1 MWIAYGLGAG
11 VMLGLYDVWTKKAM
25 KGNAVIPVVM
35 WSSLF
40 GALVWVPTL
49 FSGAL
54 PIHIDPFGLS
64 LREHALLLPKG
75 IAMTASWVLAYY
87 AVRELPISIAG
98 AVRASGPL
106 WTLAGGFV
114 MFRELLTPMQF
125 LGLMIT
131 VLSYYVLSVVG
142 RKEGIVVF
150 RNTAVL
156 LMLSATVLS
165 AVTTVYDKYLV
176 VQLQLPVLEI
186 QAHSAFQRCA
196 LSALLF
202 VPYMLRRGG
211 GLGLGLTWS
220 WAVPLVGVS
229 WVLAE
234 LIYFHA
240 LMDPQAMVSLLSVL
254 RRTSLI
260 VAFLLSALLFREA
273 NLWQKTLMILV
284 LIVGMAVLILGR

>member
-25 KGNAVIPVVM
+25 TGNAVIPVVM

-40 GALVWVPTL
+40 GALVWVPAL
-49 FSGAL
+49 FEGAL
-54 PIHIDPFGLS
+54 PVHIEPLGLP
-64 LREHALLLPKG
+64 LHAQALLLPKG
-75 IAMTASWVLAYY
+75 IAMTASWILAYH
-87 AVRELPISIAG
+87 AVRELHISLAG

-131 VLSYYVLSVVG
+131 VCSYYVLSVVG

-150 RNTAVL
+150 RSMPVL

-176 VQLQLPVLEI
+176 VRLGLPVLEL
-186 QAHSAFQRCA
+186 QAHSAFQRFV
-196 LSALLF
+196 LSVLVF
-202 VPYMLRRGG
+202 IPYMLRRG

-220 WAVPLVGVS
+220 WAVPLVGIS

-234 LIYFHA
+234 LIYFRA
-240 LMDPQAMVSLLSVL
+240 IMDPQAMVAHLSVL

-260 VAFLLSALLFREA
+260 VAFLVSAVLFREA
-273 NLWQKTLMILV
+273 NLRLKTLMIAV
-284 LIVGMAVLILGR
+284 LILGMAVLILGR

>member
-25 KGNAVIPVVM
+25 TDNDVIPVVM

-40 GALVWVPTL
+40 GALVWVPVL
-49 FSGAL
+49 FAGAL
-54 PIHIDPFGLS
+54 PIHVDPLGLS

-75 IAMTASWVLAYY
+75 VAMTASWILAYQ

-131 VLSYYVLSVVG
+131 VCSYYVLSVIG

-150 RNTAVL
+150 RSTPVL

-176 VQLQLPVLEI
+176 IQLPTLAI
-186 QAHSAFQRCA
+186 QAHSAFQRFA
-196 LSALLF
+196 LSVLLF

-211 GLGLGLTWS
+211 GGMGLRWS
-220 WAVPLVGVS
+220 WAVPLVGIS

-240 LMDPQAMVSLLSVL
+240 IADPHALVSLLSVL

-260 VAFLLSALLFREA
+260 VAFLLSAFLFREA
-273 NLWQKTLMILV
+273 NLPQKTLMILV
-284 LIVGMAVLILGR
+284 LVVGMAILILGR

>member
-25 KGNAVIPVVM
+25 TGNDVIPVVM

-40 GALVWVPTL
+40 GALVWVPVL
-49 FSGAL
+49 FTGAL
-54 PIHIDPFGLS
+54 PIHVDPLGLS

-75 IAMTASWVLAYY
+75 VAMTASWILAYY

-131 VLSYYVLSVVG
+131 VCSYYVLSVIG

-150 RNTAVL
+150 RSTPVF

-176 VQLQLPVLEI
+176 IQLQLPALEL
-186 QAHSAFQRCA
+186 QAHSALQRFA
-196 LSALLF
+196 LSALVF
-202 VPYMLRRGG
+202 VPYMLRKGS
-211 GLGLGLTWS
+211 LGLGLRWS
-220 WAVPLVGVS
+220 WAVPLVGIS

-240 LMDPQAMVSLLSVL
+240 IADPQALVSHLSVL

-260 VAFLLSALLFREA
+260 VAFLLSAVLFREA

-284 LIVGMAVLILGR
+284 LVVGMAILILGR